1 MHIIGCVAERHYA
14 YVPMDA
20 WVAQAVIHDV
30 DALEALKIQPGELTM
45 QTQTVPAEPVK
56 ALPIDMSSVVTHDTQ
71 GVIVQDGGLLPL
83 GVHFGLP
90 EKIYHADPGLG
101 STNLKDLHKHPL
113 EYWFKSAMNPNR
125 PADNDTPDKQKGRA
139 FHKYMLEGPDAY
151 KKSYLRAPQ
160 IEDYTPRPLR
170 TSEDVVEYCKA
181 NGLPHTFKTKAEGIK
196 RVKDHSKE
204 TLIWDEHLALIAEMA
219 QRNGMEILKADVY
232 DEIVRAA
239 AIITQNPN
247 LANAFKGGAPEV
259 SVIWID
265 EYGIRCKCRLDL
277 LKPRTIVDLKKITNV
292 RGVPMDIALMLYI
305 GTYRL
310 DMQVQHYFEGYA
322 ALYQAAQEGRVY
334 GTCPLPEGW
343 QQRIAEPEEM
353 TFTLV
358 FHQMDGAPIS
368 VGRTIARD
376 SSILLRAARDNAE
389 AKRRYLENKERFGSE
404 QWICEE
410 PLYELQDT
418 DIPGYLRERAEE
430 VV

>member
-1 MHIIGCVAERHYA
+1 MHVIGCVASGHYA
-14 YVPMDA
+14 YVPMDS
-20 WVAQAVIHDV
+20 WIAQAVIHDV
-30 DALEALKIQPGELTM
+30 DALLKIQPGEPTM
-45 QTQTVPAEPVK
+45 LPHAIPAEPVTTI
-56 ALPIDMSSVVTHDTQ
+56 PIDMSSVVTHDTQ

-101 STNLKDLHKHPL
+101 STDLKNLYKHPL
-113 EYWFKSAMNPNR
+113 EFYHNKLSPDR

-139 FHKYMLEGPDAY
+139 FHKITLEGLEPF

-160 IEDYTPRPLR
+160 IEDYSPRPLR
-170 TSEDVVEYCKA
+170 TSEDIVEYCKA
-181 NGLPHTFKTKAEGIK
+181 NGLPHTFKVKAEGIK
-196 RVKDHSKE
+196 RVKDHSSE
-204 TLIWDEHLALIAEMA
+204 ILIWDEHLKLIEEMA

-232 DEIVRAA
+232 DEVVRAA
-239 AIITQNPN
+239 TVVTMNPN

-259 SVIWID
+259 SVIWVD

-343 QQRIAEPEEM
+343 QQRIAEPEAM

-368 VGRTIARD
+368 VGRTITPD

-389 AKRRYLENKERFGSE
+389 AKRRYIENKDRFGDG
-404 QWICEE
+404 QWLCEE
-410 PLYELQDT
+410 PLYQLEDK

-430 VV
+430 LV